1 MATLTAA
8 RVAAIQRL
16 ANAIVAATPTEDNAG
31 WVRALTS
38 MVRDASPTTYYG
50 TKAKRLMDQLA
61 ARGIDPADVT
71 LLRTAIGV

>member
-31 WVRALTS
+31 WVRTLTS
-38 MVRDASPTTYYG
+38 MVRDASPTAYYG

-61 ARGIDPADVT
+61 ARGTDSADVT